1 MFFSR
6 ESIVCDIA
14 NTANIVYIDQEP
26 IRKIRLQILHPSARI
41 SQITNTIDT
50 TLSAENIS
58 DKALA
63 SVQEIGG
70 QSHKSSW

>member
-26 IRKIRLQILHPSARI
+26 IRKIRLQILHPSAHLSNNKYNRHYLI
-41 SQITNTIDT
+41 S
-50 TLSAENIS
+50 
-58 DKALA
+58 
-63 SVQEIGG
+63 
-70 QSHKSSW
+70 